1 MIKLPPYQNSVIVG
15 LILSE
20 VWLRFGSKRSTN
32 ALLGFKQSLAY
43 SGYVWFVFSIL
54 AHYCNIIPR
63 LTSGIRAGKR
73 FYGLQLETR
82 SLPCFT
88 VLYSLF
94 YVNGVKVIP
103 HNIYELL
110 TPVAL
115 AHLIMGDGSVQRH
128 GLILCTDSY
137 TIPEVVRLLNVLMIR
152 YRLDC
157 TVRFHTSSQPRI

>member
-15 LILSE
+15 LILSDG
-20 VWLRFGSKRSTN
+20 WLTFGYKRSTN

-88 VLYSLF
+88 VLYYLF
-94 YVNGVKVIP
+94 YVTPPRTPQGVQ
-103 HNIYELL
+103 
-110 TPVAL
+110 
-115 AHLIMGDGSVQRH
+115 GR
-128 GLILCTDSY
+128 
-137 TIPEVVRLLNVLMIR
+137 
-152 YRLDC
+152 
-157 TVRFHTSSQPRI
+157 